1 MAEVQTQIKDDTEE
15 DKVEENKVVKD
26 NVEENKVITP
36 SVNDNSTMD
45 IVVNPTANLGD
56 PKIKK
61 IVKEDIVTQGEEGK
75 ITYDKIISGEV
86 DQIGGQKIDFVT
98 KTLAQEGHVPSII
111 KIEKLAKDAPKPTD
125 VKIGGIRKGE
135 VMSFT
140 GLSEDQV
147 TDLTQYATGRLRVL
161 NALQAENPQTGES
174 RVQDKRI
181 QQLLVDYYS
190 TGQFYTEIAKRLAES
205 GRGLTLTPV
214 LANMAY
220 HLVGAATDAVD
231 LPDNAQ
237 RLFGF
242 TVEDET
248 FADSWN
254 KRSPAMAEFYQQYKA
269 MIEEDLGA
277 SGLTTASAMNDDLK
291 KIYVEVYGQE
301 EYDKRYKITNPVTGK
316 KVELPIISEE
326 LGQDLLK
333 IAFDELPI
341 EQRVATMI
349 LENVGIGGI
358 IAKARLYNGKFDLKK
373 AQDLRK
379 NEPEEYGG
387 LTNIQILR
395 KSNIKN
401 ASNGFTKAWYKTTAN
416 IGRRFKMRGAVDSA
430 QHNLDRDNA
439 VRLLDKQI
447 GDVQKE
453 LNGSKLDTF
462 NKNRLLNKLENL
474 ETQRTKFVFPF
485 PRKTFMTGVFK
496 DELVIGLGQ
505 GAGYEISRFYGF
517 NTDAGEVIG
526 ALSTATGVPQFL
538 IKKSL
543 VGKYAPLT
551 LANNWTGGALTN
563 FASTI
568 EMLPFIKKGTFID
581 RRFETLE
588 DELGVPLTI
597 EQKVAVEE
605 TSRIIKNLNPE
616 QREMIWN
623 SINEY
628 QRVRDRIVN
637 SFKDPEKRKEARR
650 LFQLSFAHISGLAPL
665 QALQAK
671 ASGKLSAT
679 GRNLED
685 AIGYQ
690 LQAEN
695 TVAAATAAIN
705 NLRRMVRDDLTVDTE
720 DREVLTTFVENFQ
733 KASDN
738 YTLMVNENKID
749 YMKQLQELKNNII
762 KDPTKSLPSNLISS
776 LAEMEVKITAGAANN
791 LEKKRDIYIET
802 TKDVFK
808 QLNLRGKNLQLL
820 RGTPEYKFQLG
831 KYIEEVYD
839 ARDESIYL
847 QSKLLYQPID
857 ADGDLINIS
866 NVVADLMGRE
876 KRLSGKELKQ
886 FFSAEGDLF
895 RSRSGRYLRQSMNSM
910 AKRNLKKELGLEDDD
925 FTQLQAYHANPELLK
940 GADKEDYLVDPSPLN
955 IAFLYMQKSKGDA
968 EKARFSPF
976 KGTVSEVEDL
986 RRHLVNLSMRTK
998 ESNPSLSKQYG
1009 DLAETVNSSL
1019 MADSRAEDILN
1030 ARKGY
1035 KKLNFD
1041 PVRKGGI
1048 GQKLD
1053 TARNNQP
1060 AKEFVA
1066 ENEYKYQ
1073 YVTGFQPEN
1082 FHDGFGKNMEKIL
1095 KKDDPTAVTA
1105 LMKEKREL
1113 VEFWTADSSVPR
1125 VFDLTTEEGRE
1136 KLATVSSLVS
1146 ASIYEHWGTARDAV
1160 LEKLRRQQR
1169 AGISVGPEDYD
1180 FTSAERIQQLQNL
1193 LTVQVK
1199 TAPTK
1204 VGTRGMEIPGEIQ
1217 TVKLVDL
1224 SQIVNEEKE
1233 LLNLLDVSSR
1243 ARKELK
1249 DLTDELNDTTS
1260 LLNER
1265 AAAKFKIQDKGS
1277 KELEKVANIRDS
1289 EQFYKMYVEQGSP
1302 SMIATLRENYIT
1314 SRIYDGK
1321 VTREEALAEFKQGMV
1336 FHITEGLLKRAGKQR
1351 SENTLTGIDGLPF
1364 QLTEF
1369 TNAGQLATDL
1379 TDTNTQ
1385 KILSVIGFEDK
1396 HIQHLEDLGRF
1407 FEYAQGSSL
1416 ARYDVYGGVRSIS
1429 PNELI
1434 SRAFNLARGMVSPTY
1449 VAGEFSARILISKQ
1463 QELIALAA
1471 QSKEAARILGDVLQN
1486 PTAVVANDIKTLAV
1500 LLKEFAA
1507 TKLLQLGAKAPSY
1520 LPASD
1525 LQAAYL
1531 ETQGVDFSSVLE
1543 DPKRKKQPLEK
1554 LYEEEKVNENVQ

>member
-1 MAEVQTQIKDDTEE
+1 MAEVQTE
-15 DKVEENKVVKD
+15 VKD
-26 NVEENKVITP
+26 NNEEEKVVENTENKP
-36 SVNDNSTMD
+36 SVKIVSPVADDSTMD

-56 PKIKK
+56 PKIKN
-61 IVKEDIVTQGEEGK
+61 IVKQDLAVQEEEGK

-86 DQIGGQKIDFVT
+86 NQVGGKEVDFIT
-98 KTLAQEGHVPSII
+98 KTLAQDGHVPSII
-111 KIEKLAKDAPKPTD
+111 KIEKLLKDTPKETD

-135 VMSFT
+135 VMPFT

-147 TDLTQYATGRLRVL
+147 TDLTKYATGRLRVL
-161 NALQAENPQTGES
+161 NALQRENPQTGEAV
-174 RVQDKRI
+174 VQDKRI

-220 HLVGAATDAVD
+220 HLVGAATDAFDSPVKIEAFD
-231 LPDNAQ
+231 M
-237 RLFGF
+237 G
-242 TVEDET
+242 TKDET
-248 FADSWN
+248 FEDSWN

-269 MIEEDLGA
+269 SIEEGLGL

-301 EYDKRYKITNPVTGK
+301 EYDKRYKITNPVNGK

-349 LENVGIGGI
+349 LENVGIGGV
-358 IAKARLYNGKFDLKK
+358 IAKARLYNGKFDLKRV
-373 AQDLRK
+373 QELRK
-379 NEPEEYGG
+379 NDPDEYSG
-387 LTNIQILR
+387 LSNIEVLR
-395 KSNIKN
+395 KFNIKN
-401 ASNGFTKAWYKTTAN
+401 ASNQFTKAYHKTTAN
-416 IGRRFKMRGAVDSA
+416 IGRRFKMVGAVDSA

-447 GDVQKE
+447 DDVQKQ
-453 LNGSKLDTF
+453 LNKSKLDTF

-485 PRKTFMTGVFK
+485 PRKTFFTGVFK

-505 GAGYEISRFYGF
+505 AAGYEISRFYGF

-526 ALSTATGVPQFL
+526 ALSTVTGVPQFL
-538 IKKSL
+538 LKKSL
-543 VGKYAPLT
+543 IGKYAPLT
-551 LANNWTGGALTN
+551 IVNSWTGGALSN

-581 RRFETLE
+581 RRFEILE
-588 DELGVPLTI
+588 DELGVPLKP
-597 EQKVAVEE
+597 EQKIAVEE
-605 TSRIIKNLNPE
+605 TARIIKNLDPA

-628 QRVRDRIVN
+628 QQVRDRIVN
-637 SFKDPEKRKEARR
+637 SFKDPEKQREARR
-650 LFQLSFAHISGLAPL
+650 LFQLSFAHITGLAPL

-679 GRNLED
+679 GKNLNE
-685 AIGYQ
+685 AIEYQ

-705 NLRRMVRDDLTVDTE
+705 NLRRMIKDDLSVDTE
-720 DREVLTTFVENFQ
+720 NREVLTSFVENFQ
-733 KASDN
+733 KAADN

-749 YMKQLQELKNNII
+749 YLSQLQSLKNNVI
-762 KDPTKSLPSNLISS
+762 KDPTKSLPSDLITS
-776 LAEMEVKITAGAANN
+776 LAEMEIKLTAGAVGN
-791 LEKKRDIYIET
+791 LEKKRQIYIET

-847 QSKLLYQPID
+847 QSKLLYQDID
-857 ADGDLINIS
+857 ADGELVDISSVVGNLI
-866 NVVADLMGRE
+866 DRQG
-876 KRLSGKELKQ
+876 KLSAKELKQ
-886 FFSAEGDLF
+886 FFSAEGDF
-895 RSRSGRYLRQSMNSM
+895 FKSRSGRYLRQSMNAM
-910 AKRNLKKELGLEDDD
+910 AKRNLKKELDLEDDD
-925 FTQLQAYHANPELLK
+925 FGVLQAYHSNPELLK
-940 GADKEDYLVDPSPLN
+940 GADADDYLADPSPLN
-955 IAFLYMQKSKGDA
+955 MAFLYMQKSKEKGD
-968 EKARFSPF
+968 KNVFSPF

-986 RRHLVNLSMRTK
+986 RRHFVNLSLRSK
-998 ESNPSLSKQYG
+998 ESNPSLSREYG
-1009 DLAETVNSSL
+1009 DLAETVNSDL
-1019 MADSRAEDILN
+1019 MKTAKANEILN
-1030 ARKGY
+1030 ARKEY
-1035 KKLNFD
+1035 KRLNFD
-1041 PVRKGGI
+1041 PVRPGSI
-1048 GQKLD
+1048 GKKLD
-1053 TARNNQP
+1053 GARKNQP

-1082 FHDGFGKNMEKIL
+1082 FHDGLGKNMEKIL
-1095 KKDDPTAVTA
+1095 KKDDPAA
-1105 LMKEKREL
+1105 ISDLMKEKKEL
-1113 VEFWTADSSVPR
+1113 VEFWTADSPVPR
-1125 VFDLTTEEGRE
+1125 VFDVTTELGQER
-1136 KLATVSSLVS
+1136 LATVSNLVS

-1169 AGISVGPEDYD
+1169 AGISIGPEEYD
-1180 FTSAERIQQLQNL
+1180 FTSAERIQQLQNI
-1193 LTVQVK
+1193 LTVKIK
-1199 TAPTK
+1199 TGPNSND
-1204 VGTRGMEIPGEIQ
+1204 IQ
-1217 TVKLVDL
+1217 EVKLVDL

-1233 LLNLLDVSSR
+1233 LLNLLDVSSK
-1243 ARKELK
+1243 ARKEYK
-1249 DLTDELNDTTS
+1249 DLVDELNDKTN

-1265 AAAKFKIQDKGS
+1265 ASAKFKIEDKGV

-1289 EQFYKMYVEQGSP
+1289 EQFYKMYIEQGSP

-1314 SRIYDGK
+1314 SRTYGGK
-1321 VTREEALAEFKQGMV
+1321 VTEEEALNEFKQGIV
-1336 FHITEGLLKRAGKQR
+1336 YHVTEGLLKRAGKQR
-1351 SENTLTGIDGLPF
+1351 SENTLMGLDGKPF
-1364 QLTEF
+1364 QLT
-1369 TNAGQLATDL
+1369 TLTQAGQLATDL
-1379 TDTNTQ
+1379 TDPNTQ
-1385 KILSVIGFEDK
+1385 KILNVIGFSDE

-1416 ARYDVYGGVRSIS
+1416 ARYDIYGGVRSIS

-1471 QSKEAARILGDVLQN
+1471 QSKEAARILSDVLQN
-1486 PTAVVANDIKTLAV
+1486 PKAVVANDINTLAV

-1531 ETQGVDFSSVLE
+1531 ESQGVDFSAVLDTDRE
-1543 DPKRKKQPLEK
+1543 KQPLEK
-1554 LYEEEKVNENVQ
+1554 LYEEEKKSNEDDK

>member
-1 MAEVQTQIKDDTEE
+1 MAEVQTE
-15 DKVEENKVVKD
+15 VKD
-26 NVEENKVITP
+26 NNEEEKVVENTENKP
-36 SVNDNSTMD
+36 SVKIVSPVADDSTMD

-56 PKIKK
+56 PKIKD
-61 IVKEDIVTQGEEGK
+61 IVKQDLAVQEEEGK

-86 DQIGGQKIDFVT
+86 NQVGGKEIDFIT

-111 KIEKLAKDAPKPTD
+111 KIEKLLKDTPKETD

-147 TDLTQYATGRLRVL
+147 TDLTKYATGRLRVL
-161 NALQAENPQTGES
+161 NALQRENPQTGEAV
-174 RVQDKRI
+174 VQDKRI

-220 HLVGAATDAVD
+220 HLVGAATDAID

-237 RLFGF
+237 KLFGF

-248 FADSWN
+248 FEDSWN

-269 MIEEDLGA
+269 SIEEGLGL

-291 KIYVEVYGQE
+291 KIYIDVYGQKQ
-301 EYDKRYKITNPVTGK
+301 YDDRYKITNPVNGK

-326 LGQDLLK
+326 LGQELLK

-341 EQRVATMI
+341 EQRIATMI

-373 AQDLRK
+373 VQELRK
-379 NEPEEYGG
+379 NDPDEYSG
-387 LTNIQILR
+387 LSNIEVLR
-395 KSNIKN
+395 KFNIKN
-401 ASNGFTKAWYKTTAN
+401 ASNQFTKAYHKTTAN
-416 IGRRFKMRGAVDSA
+416 IGRRFKMVGAVDSA

-447 GDVQKE
+447 EDVQIE
-453 LNGSKLDTF
+453 LNKSKLSTF

-485 PRKTFMTGVFK
+485 PRKTFFTGVFK

-505 GAGYEISRFYGF
+505 AAGYEISRFYGF

-543 VGKYAPLT
+543 IGKYAPLT
-551 LANNWTGGALTN
+551 LANNAMGGALSN

-588 DELGVPLTI
+588 DELGRPLTP
-597 EQKVAVEE
+597 EQKIAVEE
-605 TSRIIKNLNPE
+605 TSRILKNLDPA

-628 QRVRDRIVN
+628 QQVRDRIVN
-637 SFKDPEKRKEARR
+637 SFKDPEKQREARR
-650 LFQLSFAHISGLAPL
+650 LFQLSFAHITGLAPL

-679 GRNLED
+679 GKNLNE
-685 AIGYQ
+685 AIEYQ

-705 NLRRMVRDDLTVDTE
+705 NLRKMIKDDLSVDTE
-720 DREVLTTFVENFQ
+720 NREVLTSFVENFQ
-733 KASDN
+733 KAADN

-749 YMKQLQELKNNII
+749 YLSQLQSLKNNII
-762 KDPTKSLPSNLISS
+762 KDPTKSLPSDLITS
-776 LAEMEVKITAGAANN
+776 LAEMEIKLTAGAVDN
-791 LEKKRDIYIET
+791 LEKKREIYINT

-847 QSKLLYQPID
+847 QSRLLYQDID
-857 ADGDLINIS
+857 ADGELVDISGVVGNLI
-866 NVVADLMGRE
+866 DRQG
-876 KRLSGKELKQ
+876 KLSAKELKQ
-886 FFSAEGDLF
+886 FFSAEGDF
-895 RSRSGRYLRQSMNSM
+895 FNSRSGRYLRRSMNAM
-910 AKRNLKKELGLEDDD
+910 AKRNLKKELGLEDDE
-925 FTQLQAYHANPELLK
+925 FGVLQAYHSNPELLK
-940 GADKEDYLVDPSPLN
+940 GADADDYLADPSPLN
-955 IAFLYMQKSKGDA
+955 MAFLYMQKSKDKGD
-968 EKARFSPF
+968 KNVFSPF

-986 RRHLVNLSMRTK
+986 RRHFVNLSLRSK
-998 ESNPSLSKQYG
+998 ESNPSLSREYG
-1009 DLAETVNSSL
+1009 DLGETVNSDL
-1019 MADSRAEDILN
+1019 MKTAKANEILN
-1030 ARKGY
+1030 ARKEY
-1035 KKLNFD
+1035 KRLNFD
-1041 PVRKGGI
+1041 PVRKGSI
-1048 GQKLD
+1048 GQKLN

-1082 FHDGFGKNMEKIL
+1082 FHDGFGKNIEKLL
-1095 KKDDPTAVTA
+1095 KKDDPDA
-1105 LMKEKREL
+1105 LSAIMKEKKEL
-1113 VEFWTADSSVPR
+1113 VEFWTADSTIPR
-1125 VFDLTTEEGRE
+1125 VFDVTTELGKER
-1136 KLATVSSLVS
+1136 LATVSQLVS
-1146 ASIYEHWGTARDAV
+1146 ASVYQHCVTARDAV
-1160 LEKLRRQQR
+1160 IEKLPRQQR
-1169 AGISVGPEDYD
+1169 AGIAIGPDEYD
-1180 FTSAERIQQLQNL
+1180 FTTAERIQQLQNIF
-1193 LTVQVK
+1193 TV
-1199 TAPTK
+1199 
-1204 VGTRGMEIPGEIQ
+1204 EIKIGPNPNDIEK
-1217 TVKLVDL
+1217 VKLVDL

-1233 LLNLLDVSSR
+1233 LLNLLDVSSK
-1243 ARKELK
+1243 ARKEYK
-1249 DLTDELNDTTS
+1249 DLVDELNDKTN

-1265 AAAKFKIQDKGS
+1265 ASAKFKIEDKGV

-1289 EQFYKMYVEQGSP
+1289 EQFYKMYIEQGSP
-1302 SMIATLRENYIT
+1302 SMIATLRENYVT
-1314 SRIYDGK
+1314 SRTYDGK
-1321 VTREEALAEFKQGMV
+1321 VTEEEALNEFKQGIV
-1336 FHITEGLLKRAGKQR
+1336 YHVTEGLLKRAGKQR
-1351 SENTLTGIDGLPF
+1351 SENTLMGLDGKPF
-1364 QLTEF
+1364 QLT
-1369 TNAGQLATDL
+1369 TLTQAGQLATDL
-1379 TDTNTQ
+1379 TDPNTQ
-1385 KILSVIGFEDK
+1385 KILSVIGFSDE

-1416 ARYDVYGGVRSIS
+1416 ARYDIYGGVRSIS

-1471 QSKEAARILGDVLQN
+1471 QSKEAARILSDVLQN
-1486 PTAVVANDIKTLAV
+1486 PKAVVANDINTLAV

-1531 ETQGVDFSSVLE
+1531 ESQGVDFSAVL
-1543 DPKRKKQPLEK
+1543 DTDRKKQPLEK
-1554 LYEEEKVNENVQ
+1554 LYEEEKKSNENVQ